1 MCMPLDNLYHVF
13 HLNTKLQVVV
23 CSFNINT
30 ADCLYLNS
38 LLVAVVFFVVVAGI
52 SSRGQDLLP
61 AQRLLLQELEFPFLF
76 GEKTR
81 PRDQKVRALRCNLC
95 MPDPHI
101 RARIAAITRSDVLRS
116 LFPTIFIHRA
126 VGVCVCGCKT
136 VFCPIIDLV
145 LIFSEGNCR
154 CPCL

>member
-1 MCMPLDNLYHVF
+1 MPLDNLYHIYPAGVAF

-38 LLVAVVFFVVVAGI
+38 LHGQYLLVTVVFLVVVAGI

-61 AQRLLLQELEFPFLF
+61 AQRLLLQELEFHFLF
-76 GEKTR
+76 GEKAR

-126 VGVCVCGCKT
+126 VSVCVCGCKT
-136 VFCPIIDLV
+136 VFCQIIVLLV
-145 LIFSEGNCR
+145 TWC
-154 CPCL
+154 